1 MLLHLMFLVKC
12 QIPLMARASLERSPG
27 NRSALSHSAEFGNN
41 AALPHTKLVRFAS
54 LQVRTHQTPKMPTA
68 RRTRLR
74 YPRLKLAYF
83 NKLINLTMARLFRTD
98 GLDVTREQEAI
109 LRELVQGDGISQ
121 VELATRTGQDRNN
134 LSRTL
139 DLLVGKGLACR
150 QASSNDR
157 RQSLVFLT
165 KSGKELE
172 SAAYEAVNEYREILF
187 RGFNQQEIDA
197 FAAAIERLTSNL
209 ETFLEDPSNAR

>member
-1 MLLHLMFLVKC
+1 M
-12 QIPLMARASLERSPG
+12 PSAR
-27 NRSALSHSAEFGNN
+27 
-41 AALPHTKLVRFAS
+41 K
-54 LQVRTHQTPKMPTA
+54 A
-68 RRTRLR
+68 RMR

-109 LRELVQGDGISQ
+109 LRELAQADGISQ

-139 DLLVGKGLACR
+139 DLLVGKGLALR
-150 QASSNDR
+150 KASSTDR

-165 KSGKELE
+165 QSGKELE
-172 SAAYEAVNEYREILF
+172 SAAYESINAYRAILF
-187 RGFNQQEIDA
+187 KGFSQQEVDA
-197 FAAAIERLTSNL
+197 FAVAVERLTSNL
-209 ETFLEDPSNAR
+209 ETFLETPPDTH